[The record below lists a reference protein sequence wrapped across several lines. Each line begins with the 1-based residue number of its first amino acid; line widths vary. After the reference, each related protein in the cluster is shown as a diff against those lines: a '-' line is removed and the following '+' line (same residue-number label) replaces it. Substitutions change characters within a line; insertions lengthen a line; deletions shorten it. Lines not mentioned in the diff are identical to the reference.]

1 MYGPGC
7 ARCTETEKRVR
18 RVVEMSGVE
27 AEVAKTTDIVA
38 LAKAGVLATPAV
50 AVNGVIK
57 LAGRIP
63 NEDEIQA
70 WISEI

>member
-1 MYGPGC
+1 
-7 ARCTETEKRVR
+7 
-18 RVVEMSGVE
+18 MSGVE